1 VEDRL
6 VTGLAA
12 AFALMTF
19 VLGAAGIAYSPALL
33 ILALVFG
40 TVTYLLYYQAS
51 GRMVDRIYRGVE
63 RRAATQDR
71 DGGRGGFGAGPREEW
86 TPPRDQQ
93 RQEGR
98 RQTSRERVR
107 QARER
112 VRGRRTRQRQQRQRA
127 NPVQQQSG
135 PSVGQAARIL
145 GVEPGA
151 DERTVKKAYRE
162 RIKEV
167 HPDADDGDEEEFK
180 RVQKAYERLT
190 D

>member
-19 VLGAAGIAYSPALL
+19 VLGAVGIAYSPALL
-33 ILALVFG
+33 VLAAVFG
-40 TVTYLLYYQAS
+40 FVTYLLYYQAS

-63 RRAATQDR
+63 RRAATGDR
-71 DGGRGGFGAGPREEW
+71 GQNRGGFGAGPREEW
-86 TPPRDQQ
+86 TPPREEQ
-93 RQEGR
+93 RRRAR
-98 RQTSRERVR
+98 RQTSSERVS

-112 VRGRRTRQRQQRQRA
+112 VRGGRGRQRRQRA
-127 NPVQQQSG
+127 TAVQQQSG
-135 PSVGQAARIL
+135 PSLGEASQIL
-145 GVEPGA
+145 GVDPGA
-151 DERTVKKAYRE
+151 DESTVKQAYRE

-167 HPDADDGDEEEFK
+167 HPDADDGDKEEFK
-180 RVQKAYERLT
+180 RVQAAYERLT